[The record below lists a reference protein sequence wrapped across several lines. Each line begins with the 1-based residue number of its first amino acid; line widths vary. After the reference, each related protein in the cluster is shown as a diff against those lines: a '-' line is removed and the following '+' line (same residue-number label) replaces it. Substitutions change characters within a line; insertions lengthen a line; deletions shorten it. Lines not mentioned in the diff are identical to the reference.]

1 MASRNHKFIESVT
14 GVEHYIMI
22 EYTDETDYNNK
33 VAAIVAQHANIDID
47 TNEEGREDSPN
58 EEYTPNFDPN
68 KHHPLEDT
76 GEYRQL

>member
-1 MASRNHKFIESVT
+1 MAQRNHKFIEAVT

-33 VAAIVAQHANIDID
+33 VAAIVAQHANVEIN
-47 TNEEGREDSPN
+47 TSVEGREDSPN
-58 EEYTPNFDPN
+58 EEYTPNFDPT